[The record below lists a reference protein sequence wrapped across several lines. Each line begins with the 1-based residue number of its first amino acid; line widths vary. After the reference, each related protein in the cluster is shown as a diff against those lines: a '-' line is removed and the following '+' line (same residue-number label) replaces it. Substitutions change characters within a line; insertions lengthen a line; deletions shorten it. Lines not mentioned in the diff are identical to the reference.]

1 MQYKKESLPERILYM
16 ALENVAY
23 DESRAILLI
32 TKMLKDDT
40 NTAKKVSAA
49 AYTLFP
55 RGVWVFRYI
64 PLLTYIGTVP
74 YLTFYCPG
82 ILGCAGRKLTEQSS

>member
-1 MQYKKESLPERILYM
+1 VQYKKESLPERILYM

-32 TKMLKDDT
+32 TKMLKDDS

-49 AYTLFP
+49 AFTLSP
-55 RGVWVFRYI
+55 RGGVGVPVRTA
-64 PLLTYIGTVP
+64 TY
-74 YLTFYCPG
+74 LH
-82 ILGCAGRKLTEQSS
+82 R

>member
-1 MQYKKESLPERILYM
+1 M

-40 NTAKKVSAA
+40 NTPKKVSAA
-49 AYTLFP
+49 AYTLSSGGVGVPVRTATYLHRYRISFFTARVFCAVLTGRGDLSTS
-55 RGVWVFRYI
+55 RGV
-64 PLLTYIGTVP
+64 G
-74 YLTFYCPG
+74 G
-82 ILGCAGRKLTEQSS
+82 GGEA